1 MAAAIPEEIYLKEE
15 KVHSAFLMFDRD
27 KTGKVS
33 KNELKKT
40 LGSKIISK
48 DNKTPFFE
56 SRACILWIKRG
67 FILGKNNGGL
77 WP

>member
-1 MAAAIPEEIYLKEE
+1 MAAAIPEEIFLKEE

-40 LGSKIISK
+40 LGSKRISK
-48 DNKTPFFE
+48 DNKTTFF
-56 SRACILWIKRG
+56 RIKNMHIMNRKRIHIG
-67 FILGKNNGGL
+67 RK
-77 WP
+77 